1 MRSAFSGLEIAR
13 RSLAAHQLALN
24 VTGHNIANA
33 NTPGYT
39 RQTALLRATS
49 PYTVPGKVNPHGAGQ
64 IGTGVEVAAIRRTSD
79 QFVQAEIVK
88 EAGNTGYW
96 QAHRQVLRQIEV
108 ALMEP
113 SDSGVQAAFERYW
126 AALQEL
132 HKSPDSHAVRSVLI
146 EEARSLTDTI
156 RYVRSQLLPLQREL
170 DQGMRRTVDRINTLA
185 EQIAAINRQI
195 AHAQSMGHQPND
207 LFDQRDVLVAEV
219 SRLTG
224 ATVAPRQ
231 NGMIAV
237 LIGGVSLVDGA
248 YARTIAALD
257 DPGRPGFTRIVWQD
271 TETRVQWNGGEMRS
285 NEEAR
290 DQLIPETLERLDRLA
305 AALIEQ
311 TNAVHRTGT
320 GLDGSS
326 GLDFFIGSSAAD
338 IAVNPEVAEYP
349 ERIGASLTGEK
360 GDGTV
365 ALRMA
370 QLAQEPVIDGAT
382 FENYFA
388 GIVGRI
394 GVMSSKAQL
403 MVEHQ
408 ADVEHHLMTLR
419 QSVAGVNLDEEM
431 TNMVMFQH
439 AYAAAARVVN
449 AMDEA
454 LETLIHRMGLVGR

>member
-1 MRSAFSGLEIAR
+1 M
-13 RSLAAHQLALN
+13 
-24 VTGHNIANA
+24 
-33 NTPGYT
+33 
-39 RQTALLRATS
+39 
-49 PYTVPGKVNPHGAGQ
+49 
-64 IGTGVEVAAIRRTSD
+64 
-79 QFVQAEIVK
+79 
-88 EAGNTGYW
+88 
-96 QAHRQVLRQIEV
+96 
-108 ALMEP
+108 
-113 SDSGVQAAFERYW
+113 
-126 AALQEL
+126 
-132 HKSPDSHAVRSVLI
+132 
-146 EEARSLTDTI
+146 
-156 RYVRSQLLPLQREL
+156 
-170 DQGMRRTVDRINTLA
+170 
-185 EQIAAINRQI
+185 
-195 AHAQSMGHQPND
+195 
-207 LFDQRDVLVAEV
+207 LVAEV

-439 AYAAAARVVN
+439 ATAAARVVN

-454 LETLIHRMGLVGR
+454 LKQSTAWVSLDVRKGDGECGLRTSLWVKA

>member
-13 RSLAAHQLALN
+13 RSLAAQQLALN

-49 PYTVPGKVNPHGAGQ
+49 PYTVPGRVNPHGAGQ

-79 QFVQAEIVK
+79 QFVQAEIIK

-96 QAHRQVLRQIEV
+96 EAQRQVLRQMEI

-113 SDSGVQAAFERYW
+113 SDSGVQAAFEKYW

-132 HKSPDSHAVRSVLI
+132 HKSPESHAVRSVLI
-146 EEARSLTDTI
+146 EEARSLADTI
-156 RYVRSQLLPLQREL
+156 QHVRAQLLPMQSEIDLGMQR
-170 DQGMRRTVDRINTLA
+170 TADRLNTLA
-185 EQIAAINRQI
+185 EQIATINRQI
-195 AHAQSMGHQPND
+195 AHALTMGQQPND
-207 LFDQRDVLVAEV
+207 LFDQRDVLVEEV

-237 LIGGVSLVDGA
+237 LIGGVSLVDGTF
-248 YARTIAALD
+248 ARTIAVENDTA
-257 DPGRPGFTRIVWQD
+257 RPGLTQLVWQD
-271 TETRVQWNGGEMRS
+271 TQSLVQWNGGQMRS
-285 NEEAR
+285 DEEAR
-290 DQLIPETLERLDRLA
+290 DVLIPETLERLDKLA
-305 AALIEQ
+305 AALIAH
-311 TNAVHRTGT
+311 TNAIHREGI
-320 GLDGSS
+320 GLDGST
-326 GLDFFIGSSAAD
+326 GLDFFVGSSAAD
-338 IAVNPEVAEYP
+338 IAVNPALVASP
-349 ERIGASLTGEK
+349 ERIGASQTGEL
-360 GDGTV
+360 GDGNI

-370 QLAQEPVIDGAT
+370 QLAQQPVLEGAT
-382 FENYFA
+382 LENYFA
-388 GIVGRI
+388 GIVGRV
-394 GVMSSKAQL
+394 GVMGRKAQM
-403 MVEHQ
+403 MVDHQ
-408 ADVEHHLMTLR
+408 ADVEHHLTTLR

-439 AYAAAARVVN
+439 AYAAAARVVS